1 MWPARHESLVNLSAK
16 LYGSPSSRTTG
27 EWLLINKG
35 VSPVMLPAL
44 LATANTI
51 VNRQQSAAAPL
62 PASKEPDLD
71 PATERQSGTSQS
83 LTAGVVARQLLRK

>member
-1 MWPARHESLVNLSAK
+1 
-16 LYGSPSSRTTG
+16 
-27 EWLLINKG
+27 
-35 VSPVMLPAL
+35 MLPAL